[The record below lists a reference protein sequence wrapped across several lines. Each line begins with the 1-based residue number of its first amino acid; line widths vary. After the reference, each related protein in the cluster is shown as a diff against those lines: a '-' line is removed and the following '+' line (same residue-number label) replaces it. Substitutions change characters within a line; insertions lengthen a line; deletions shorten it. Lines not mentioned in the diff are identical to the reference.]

1 MKDKWF
7 KGTVSYYDVEA
18 FTAEDGEILYRFAN
32 PIIGETIEADDPFD
46 LVTMLTSVGW
56 DVTDVSDEYD
66 IIPVDADVDH
76 YGIAISGKKYMELMR
91 KDKTISTWTEDAIS
105 LKLRLKMEALGMPV

>member
-32 PIIGETIEADDPFD
+32 PIIGEAIEADDPFD

-91 KDKTISTWTEDAIS
+91 KDKTIN
-105 LKLRLKMEALGMPV
+105 